1 MAIVIAWKPTAV
13 WACSVWKSTN
23 TITPAVFTNPLRSA
37 LTAGHG
43 DWWLG
48 GGRCFHE
55 DEEEGK
61 KQANSDNLHLSG
73 SQIKWWGQS
82 TCWVFY
88 FEKVDFPK
96 SDSYSKWV
104 FPIRSCSHMYD
115 TENPKHCAAK
125 AIQSD
130 MLNCSISFEDGST
143 RVSAWKSPNYVTKEI
158 STYMV
163 KYCWKHGFLLG
174 PGAN

>member
-13 WACSVWKSTN
+13 WAWTWILT
-23 TITPAVFTNPLRSA
+23 TIIAPAVETNPLA
-37 LTAGHG
+37 HTAGHG

-61 KQANSDNLHLSG
+61 KKADSDILHILG

-104 FPIRSCSHMYD
+104 FPIRSWSHMYD
-115 TENPKHCAAK
+115 TENPKHWAAK

-143 RVSAWKSPNYVTKEI
+143 RVSAWKSPNYVTNEI

-174 PGAN
+174 HGSN